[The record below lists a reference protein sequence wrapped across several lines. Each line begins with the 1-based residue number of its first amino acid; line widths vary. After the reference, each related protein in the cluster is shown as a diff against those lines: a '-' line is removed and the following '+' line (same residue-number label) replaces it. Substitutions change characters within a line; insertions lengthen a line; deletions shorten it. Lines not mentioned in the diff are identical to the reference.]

1 MSLAVRDV
9 ELEELMDD
17 PACDPRRL
25 RATLRRFGTINRLFS
40 GWGFAYRVHLAPHIA
55 SLGRPARVLDLG
67 SGGGDVVLRLARL
80 AAKEGLDVAW
90 TGVDP
95 DPRSHEVAIGR
106 EAPSNVRF
114 RLADA
119 ATLPQIIFSST
130 YDLRSTTDEAFRDAG
145 LMPEVVLE
153 GAEMDAVLRF
163 VERGLGVAIVPAMVL
178 IDRPGLRSVR
188 LEEPTLTRTIS
199 LARPSDVA
207 PTAAV
212 DVMQGTIAAVAKAFA
227 GRAGDTMRLAD
238 PAR

>member
-1 MSLAVRDV
+1 MAESERAEKITINLSIIDLGQIDLLVREGFYTNRTDFIRTAVRNQ
-9 ELEELMDD
+9 LS
-17 PACDPRRL
+17 A
-25 RATLRRFGTINRLFS
+25 S
-40 GWGFAYRVHLAPHIA
+40 G
-55 SLGRPARVLDLG
+55 
-67 SGGGDVVLRLARL
+67 
-80 AAKEGLDVAW
+80 E
-90 TGVDP
+90 
-95 DPRSHEVAIGR
+95 AIT
-106 EAPSNVRF
+106 
-114 RLADA
+114 LADA
-119 ATLPQIIFSST
+119 ATLPQIVFSST

-212 DVMQGTIAAVAKAFA
+212 DVMPGISSHSTIPAKNESRCSSFSNPTTVHAVSS
-227 GRAGDTMRLAD
+227 
-238 PAR
+238 PARRRLSAQWLPSARTSSPSLYRATSGGGRQPSSIFSAISSTSSRQ